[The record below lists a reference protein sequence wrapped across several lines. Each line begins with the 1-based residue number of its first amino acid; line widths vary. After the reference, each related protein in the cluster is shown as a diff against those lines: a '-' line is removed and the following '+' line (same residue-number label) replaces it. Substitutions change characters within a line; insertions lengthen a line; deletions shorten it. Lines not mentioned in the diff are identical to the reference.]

1 MTIFNIH
8 KCILNYYTSV
18 KVGSYS
24 IGTLCTGSYSI
35 GTLFFLAKIWRV
47 PILLGHPVFTE
58 RVLPEDCV
66 CAHHPNIFEP
76 AAQALS
82 DTKAQLSWSF
92 DSPCSK
98 PR

>member
-35 GTLFFLAKIWRV
+35 GTLFFWQKFGGCLFYRDTLYIYIYIYIYLHAV
-47 PILLGHPVFTE
+47 
-58 RVLPEDCV
+58 
-66 CAHHPNIFEP
+66 
-76 AAQALS
+76 AARIVA
-82 DTKAQLSWSF
+82 TF
-92 DSPCSK
+92 
-98 PR
+98 